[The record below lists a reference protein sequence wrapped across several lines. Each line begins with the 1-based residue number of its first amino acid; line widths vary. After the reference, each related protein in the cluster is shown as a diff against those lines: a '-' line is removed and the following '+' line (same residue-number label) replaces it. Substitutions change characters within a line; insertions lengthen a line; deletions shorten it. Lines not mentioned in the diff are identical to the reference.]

1 MSQPL
6 VLSIPHRLGRDE
18 AVRRLKSGLDRAGR
32 DFASVISIQQ
42 QAWTDNRLAFRVSAL
57 AQTAAGTIEVFDNT
71 VRLELTLP
79 WLLAKI
85 ADRFLPTIEQKGRLL
100 LEHK

>member
-1 MSQPL
+1 MSQPV
-6 VLSIPHRLGRDE
+6 VLSIPHRLGREE
-18 AVRRLKSGLDRAGR
+18 ALRRLKSGLERAGR
-32 DFASVISIQQ
+32 DFASVIAIQEQ
-42 QAWTDNRLAFRVSAL
+42 VWTDNRLTFRVSAL
-57 AQTAAGTIEVFDNT
+57 AQTAAGTIEVFDSN

-85 ADRFLPTIEQKGRLL
+85 ADRFLPSIEQKGRLL

>member
-6 VLSIPHRLGRDE
+6 VLSIPHHLGRDE

-42 QAWTDNRLAFRVSAL
+42 QVWTHNRLAFRVSAL
-57 AQTAAGTIEVFDNT
+57 AQTAAGTIDVFDNA

-85 ADRFLPTIEQKGRLL
+85 ADRFIPTIEQTGRLL

>member
-6 VLSIPHRLGRDE
+6 VLSIPHHLGRDE
-18 AVRRLKSGLDRAGR
+18 AVRRLKSGLDRVGR
-32 DFASVISIQQ
+32 DFASVITIQQ
-42 QAWTDNRLAFRVSAL
+42 QVWTDNRLAFRVSAL